1 MIDPSIGIG
10 DKVTVHALLMDPSK
24 RAPYLCTAVWRGGQT
39 QPQVHREKLLQGAI
53 DMYHT
58 LALAMPEQLQKKDG
72 EDDEAMETDAFDQ
85 GTDLAADDLMADED
99 LADDDDLAAD
109 EDGEEH
115 LPVPKFKFGS
125 GLKIAGFA
133 R

>member
-1 MIDPSIGIG
+1 
-10 DKVTVHALLMDPSK
+10 
-24 RAPYLCTAVWRGGQT
+24 
-39 QPQVHREKLLQGAI
+39 
-53 DMYHT
+53 MYHT
-58 LALAMPEQLQKKDG
+58 LALAMPEHLQKKDG
-72 EDDEAMETDAFDQ
+72 EDEEAMETDAFDE
-85 GTDLAADDLMADED
+85 GTNLAADEDLAADDDLMADED